1 MDRRKSHRAV
11 VALGGNAITQPDGRG
26 SVEED
31 LQNLRRSLPSISAL
45 RDRGYDV
52 VLTHGNGPQIGNMML
67 RNELGRSQTPDLPL
81 SLQVADVQGGLGYL
95 MQRVLRADLDRKGLR
110 TPVCTVV
117 TTVEVDPKDPAFEN
131 PTKFVGPVLDI
142 DTARRREE
150 EGWQVKEDSGRGW
163 RRVVPSPTP
172 IRILESDVVTMLLE
186 SGVLVI
192 CCGGGG
198 VPVRRA
204 ENGEF
209 EGVDGVIDKDLASA
223 VLGREIGASTLI
235 ILTGVEQVQT
245 GFGTPAAHSLAT
257 LTVARA
263 RALLAAGE
271 FPAGSMG
278 PKVESACRFVEEGG
292 EGALISS
299 LERLNEALDGRSG
312 TWIVPT
318 P

>member
-1 MDRRKSHRAV
+1 MERRKSRRAV
-11 VALGGNAITQPDGRG
+11 VALGGNAITEPDGRG
-26 SVEED
+26 TVEED
-31 LQNLRRSLPSISAL
+31 LENLRKSLPSISVL

-67 RNELGRSQTPDLPL
+67 RNELARSQTPDLPL

-95 MQRVLRADLDRKGLR
+95 MQRVLRADMDRRGLS

-117 TTVEVDPKDPAFEN
+117 TTVEIDPEDPAFQS
-131 PTKFVGPVLDI
+131 PTKFVGPVLDS
-142 DTARRREE
+142 DTAQRRKK
-150 EGWQVKEDSGRGW
+150 EGWEVKEDSGRGW
-163 RRVVPSPTP
+163 RRVVASPTP
-172 IRILESDVVTMLLE
+172 IRVLESGVVETLLE
-186 SGVLVI
+186 SGALVI

-204 ENGEF
+204 SNGEF

-245 GFGTPAAHSLAT
+245 GFGTPSARRLAT
-257 LTVARA
+257 LTVSRA
-263 RALLAAGE
+263 RDLLAAGE

-278 PKVESACRFVEEGG
+278 PKIEAACRFVDEGG

-299 LERLNEALDGRSG
+299 LERLEEALDGRSG